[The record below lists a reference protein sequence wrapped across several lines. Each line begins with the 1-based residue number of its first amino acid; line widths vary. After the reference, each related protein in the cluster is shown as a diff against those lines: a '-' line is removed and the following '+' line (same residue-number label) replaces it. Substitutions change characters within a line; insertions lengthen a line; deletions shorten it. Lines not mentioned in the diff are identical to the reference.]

1 MKKLMSFVLVL
12 SALLASACSGTK
24 KTDWKEEVQLA
35 DGSVIVVQRSAQ
47 AKGFGEMGGP
57 SGLRDLKESL
67 QVVSSPYPMP
77 PSWNDIYAP
86 ILLDYDVS
94 KKEWFLVA
102 TFYMCED
109 WRRLGRP
116 KSPYLEYRVRNGEW
130 ARVSLDPKLFERDT
144 NLLTGPN
151 FIDGEPEVLRLPE
164 KQKRRGNVAEDF
176 KKIRSVSTDNH
187 C

>member
-1 MKKLMSFVLVL
+1 MKKKMIFALILFVLLVY
-12 SALLASACSGTK
+12 ACNGTK
-24 KTDWKEEVQLA
+24 KTAWKEETPLV

-47 AKGFGEMGGP
+47 AHGFGEMGGP
-57 SGLRDLKESL
+57 GGLRDLKESL
-67 QVVSSPYPMP
+67 QVMSSPYPMP

-86 ILLDYDVS
+86 ILIDYDVS
-94 KKEWFLVA
+94 KKEWFLIA

-116 KSPYLEYRVRNGEW
+116 KSPYLEYRVRNGKW
-130 ARVSLDPKLFERDT
+130 IGVPLDSELIGHET

-151 FIDGEPEVLRLPE
+151 FIDGEPEMLRLPE
-164 KQKRRGNVAEDF
+164 KRKRRGNVADRF
-176 KKIRSVSTDNH
+176 LIILGAWHTA